1 MPPADVKHTLQ
12 ITDLGVWVGVGSGR
26 RPADVA
32 GRIRMSIGR
41 MPLVRPFGR
50 TAIRGDSGRSL
61 GTRDPDKMSNPETL
75 HELSVAMR
83 GSTSPR
89 MRGDVEDRVDVEVHE
104 FLTLRGL
111 GPIC

>member
-1 MPPADVKHTLQ
+1 
-12 ITDLGVWVGVGSGR
+12 
-26 RPADVA
+26 
-32 GRIRMSIGR
+32 
-41 MPLVRPFGR
+41 
-50 TAIRGDSGRSL
+50 
-61 GTRDPDKMSNPETL
+61 MSNPETL

-111 GPIC
+111 GPICVRSSNRRGEQRTRILGDQEVQLALRIRDRYVVHLVHDDHDVTSRVALAWMRPGA